1 MIDSEGYRLNVGI
14 ILCNRQGRLFW
25 GRRVGQRTWQFPQ
38 GGIQRDESAEQAMF
52 RELAEEVGLRPEH
65 VQIVGYTK
73 GWLRYRLPR
82 HLIRQGNK
90 HTCIGQ
96 KQVWFLLRMLSDE
109 GSVRLDLSERPE
121 FDHWQWVDY
130 WYPLRAVVWFKRQV
144 YWRALCELEPLVV
157 TGYPLPSCSL
167 AQAVEIQGQRL
178 RIERL
183 PESKSCLPAATT
195 HYGKSNSRLS
205 SSVESV
211 HLSSAQPL
219 PIVPLRRVETTQH
232 PVITRMVIS
241 TRRLDDRQAAL
252 TPSEIDQAKA
262 ALTRDTRIP
271 PHLTASKPRHWSR
284 R

>member
-1 MIDSEGYRLNVGI
+1 
-14 ILCNRQGRLFW
+14 
-25 GRRVGQRTWQFPQ
+25 
-38 GGIQRDESAEQAMF
+38 MF

-65 VQIVGYTK
+65 VQVVGYTK

-96 KQVWFLLRMLSDE
+96 KQVWFLLRMLGNED
-109 GSVRLDLSERPE
+109 SVRLDLSERPE
-121 FDHWQWVDY
+121 FDYWQWVDY

-144 YWRALCELEPLVV
+144 YWRALCELEPLVF
-157 TGYPLPSCSL
+157 TGYPVPKRSL
-167 AQAVEIQGQRL
+167 AQAADTNMQRL
-178 RIERL
+178 RVERL
-183 PESKSCLPAATT
+183 SESKSCPPGTAT
-195 HYGKSNSRLS
+195 HYAKAISHPLA
-205 SSVESV
+205 SVESV
-211 HLSSAQPL
+211 HISPEQHL

-241 TRRLDDRQAAL
+241 TRRLDNREAVLPPSDLNQTQA
-252 TPSEIDQAKA
+252 T
-262 ALTRDTRIP
+262 LTRDATRIP